1 MKKNIIALIVLA
13 IINIVGTIIIDK
25 QVCKAEE
32 VGDSW
37 NEMMDF
43 DNSIQGQKPITDSE
57 FNKVVKQLE
66 QRKKTKRKKKN
77 EIPLPNQMEQNEMS
91 YLKDHLESTI
101 TILLPTESMTK
112 DAKQIIPIG
121 FYKLVADIDKT
132 KEKNH
137 YINLYQGHRLIAK
150 IEARETLEDF
160 GQESI
165 NFAKI
170 IQTDD
175 QRLKVIY
182 GSLDVNLEA
191 DLIIAK

>member
-1 MKKNIIALIVLA
+1 
-13 IINIVGTIIIDK
+13 
-25 QVCKAEE
+25 
-32 VGDSW
+32 
-37 NEMMDF
+37 
-43 DNSIQGQKPITDSE
+43 
-57 FNKVVKQLE
+57 
-66 QRKKTKRKKKN
+66 
-77 EIPLPNQMEQNEMS
+77 MS
-91 YLKDHLESTI
+91 YLKYHLDSTI
-101 TILLPTESMTK
+101 TVLLPTESMTK
-112 DAKQIIPIG
+112 DEKQIIPIG

-175 QRLKVIY
+175 TILKVIY